1 MSPRKADGRPIQ
13 SSGAPGRRVRPRGG
27 RGAGTLLV
35 MLVAAVA
42 LLPGGAWAAGED
54 PVAEVAAALR
64 SLGPPGVLWGRFAIE
79 EESPAGAWTPLAGVE
94 VTLYPATPTLVAELE
109 RIRQSAR
116 TSGAQYESAVARVL
130 AALAVHQA
138 RVVGENPPA
147 PPAAED
153 SAPAGPPIPV
163 PSKAPPKATPAPA
176 PGARP
181 AGPGGETP
189 AAESPEA
196 VAARPRWRQRTDP
209 AGLFAFDDLPSGD
222 WLLVATR
229 VTAYGAEKL
238 RGEPK
243 ARSTAVRGQQRF
255 TPRSATPAK
264 EAEVWVVRA
273 RVGAAERVGLELS
286 DRARWLVGPLR

>member
-1 MSPRKADGRPIQ
+1 MRLKA
-13 SSGAPGRRVRPRGG
+13 G
-27 RGAGTLLV
+27 RGARVLGV
-35 MLVAAVA
+35 VLVAGVA
-42 LLPGGAWAAGED
+42 LLPGGARAAGED
-54 PVAEVAAALR
+54 PVAEVAAALG

-116 TSGAQYESAVARVL
+116 TSGAQYDSAVARVL

-138 RVVGENPPA
+138 RVAGQSPPL

-153 SAPAGPPIPV
+153 SAPAAPAIPV
-163 PSKAPPKATPAPA
+163 PSKVTPAPA

-181 AGPGGETP
+181 AGPGGETT

-196 VAARPRWRQRTDP
+196 AAARPRWRQRTDP
-209 AGLFAFDDLPSGD
+209 AGLFAFEELPSGD

-229 VTAYGAEKL
+229 VYRVQRREAPCGAEGPRL
-238 RGEPK
+238 RASQPAGVHPSSRHAGEGGRGLGG
-243 ARSTAVRGQQRF
+243 ARPRGCRRAGRPRALGPRPLARGPDSLRVDVR
-255 TPRSATPAK
+255 S
-264 EAEVWVVRA
+264 
-273 RVGAAERVGLELS
+273 
-286 DRARWLVGPLR
+286 PLIDA

>member
-1 MSPRKADGRPIQ
+1 VRLKA
-13 SSGAPGRRVRPRGG
+13 G
-27 RGAGTLLV
+27 RGARVLGV
-35 MLVAAVA
+35 VLVAGVA
-42 LLPGGAWAAGED
+42 LLPGGARAAGED
-54 PVAEVAAALR
+54 PVAEVAAALG

-94 VTLYPATPTLVAELE
+94 VTLYPATPTLVADLE

-116 TSGAQYESAVARVL
+116 TSGAQYDSAVARVL

-138 RVVGENPPA
+138 RVAGQSPPP

-153 SAPAGPPIPV
+153 IAPAAPAIPV
-163 PSKAPPKATPAPA
+163 PSKVTPAPA

-181 AGPGGETP
+181 AGPGGETT

-196 VAARPRWRQRTDP
+196 AAARPRWRQRTDP
-209 AGLFAFDDLPSGD
+209 AGLFAFEELPSGD

-229 VTAYGAEKL
+229 VTAYSAEKL
-238 RGEPK
+238 RAAPK
-243 ARSTAVRGQQRF
+243 ARASTLRNQQGF
-255 TPRSATPAK
+255 TPRVATPAK

-286 DRARWLVGPLR
+286 DRARWLVGPIR